1 MEDGGVTEQSDD
13 RDYRRRGGFGCINAA
28 IALILILAALG
39 GGFWYLGDSI
49 RARFTGPDPVTIAT
63 SSLRGLR
70 EQSRLSTFS
79 GSYVAVVTSKQTTL
93 GLTAQKTMIMPG
105 TVRYEV
111 DLSKMK
117 DSDLTWDPAS
127 RTLTVTLPQI
137 EVIGPEIDI
146 DGIKEYS
153 SGGIV
158 MTLTNAEGRLDSANR
173 KAGQEELLRQARSP
187 VHMRLAR
194 LATKRAVENSFLL
207 PLRAVG
213 VQANVNVV
221 FLDEVG
227 RPTEQWDVSAD
238 PRDVLRNKQ

>member
-1 MEDGGVTEQSDD
+1 MADGGVTDLD
-13 RDYRRRGGFGCINAA
+13 RDDRRGGGWGCMKAA
-28 IALILILAALG
+28 AALLLILGVIGA
-39 GGFWYLGDSI
+39 GFWYLGDTI
-49 RARFTGPDPVTIAT
+49 RGRFASADPVTIAS
-63 SSLRGLR
+63 SSLQGLR

-79 GSYVAVVTSKQTTL
+79 GSYVAVVTSKQSTL

-111 DLSKMK
+111 DLSKM
-117 DSDLTWDPAS
+117 SDRDLKWDAGT

-137 EVIGPEIDI
+137 EVIGPDVNL

-153 SGGIV
+153 SGGLV
-158 MTLTNAEGRLDSANR
+158 MSLTNAEGGLDAANR

-194 LATKRAVENSFLL
+194 AATKRAVENSFLM

-213 VQANVNVV
+213 VDARVNVV

-238 PRDVLRNKQ
+238 PRDVLANRH